1 MVDVDAEFQ
10 HRKSLL
16 FPDEMGSPIMAF
28 SEILWPMRRGRAV
41 LLRGQAAPQ
50 RRPTEQTLAAVLFKM
65 L

>member
-1 MVDVDAEFQ
+1 
-10 HRKSLL
+10 
-16 FPDEMGSPIMAF
+16 MGSPIMAF